1 MNPIR
6 LAIVGCGHLGRIHA
20 RLAKEID
27 LFQIVGLV
35 DPCPTAREQVA
46 RDTGLPVA
54 KHFSSLCEPIDA
66 AVVAVPTRWHH
77 QVGLDLLRAGVHV
90 FIEKPIASSLR
101 QADEILEVANQ
112 HQKLVQVGHI
122 EEFNPAFQAVRSRL
136 ESPRYIEAVR
146 TSGYTFR
153 STDIGVV
160 LDLMIHDLDLVV
172 SLVQS
177 EVQDVQALGLAL
189 LGDHEDM
196 AQARITFQNGCVANL
211 TASRTS
217 FQSERRLQAYTAS
230 GFTSIDFAESTASY
244 IDPDPRILNGP
255 LDIQQMTPQQRDQ
268 IKEHMFEDML
278 PVRHA
283 QVSPCNALQE
293 ELLDFAHSILESR
306 APRVTGDRAR
316 SALSVA
322 EQILHQ
328 IEVHPWNG
336 IHPGPRGPLA
346 RTLPNVLR
354 PAA

>member
-6 LAIVGCGHLGRIHA
+6 LAIIGCGHLGRIHA

-46 RDTGLPVA
+46 RDTSLPVV

-66 AVVAVPTRWHH
+66 AVVAVPTCWHH
-77 QVGLDLLRAGVHV
+77 QVALDLLRADVHV
-90 FIEKPIASSLR
+90 FIEKPIASSLCE
-101 QADEILEVANQ
+101 ADEILEVASE
-112 HQKLVQVGHI
+112 HHKLVQVGHI

-136 ESPRYIEAVR
+136 ECPKYIEAVR

-160 LDLMIHDLDLVV
+160 LDLMIHDLDLIV

-189 LGDHEDM
+189 LGNHEDM

-217 FQSERRLQAYTAS
+217 FQSERRLQAYTPS
-230 GFTSIDFAESTASY
+230 GFTSIDFASSTASY
-244 IDPDPRILNGP
+244 IDPDPRILNAP
-255 LDIQQMTPQQRDQ
+255 LDIQQVTPQQREH
-268 IKEHMFEDML
+268 IKEHLFEDML
-278 PVRHA
+278 PVRQA
-283 QVSPCNALQE
+283 QVVSCNALHD
-293 ELLDFAHSILESR
+293 ELLDFAHSIHQSR
-306 APRVTGDRAR
+306 APRVNGSRAR

-322 EQILHQ
+322 EKVLQKIAS
-328 IEVHPWNG
+328 HPWNG
-336 IHPGPRGPLA
+336 IHPGPQGPLA
-346 RTLPNVLR
+346 RTLPSVMR

>member
-1 MNPIR
+1 MTPIR
-6 LAIVGCGHLGRIHA
+6 LAIIGCGHLGRIHA

-35 DPCPTAREQVA
+35 DPCPTAREQIA
-46 RDTGLPVA
+46 RDTKLPVA
-54 KHFSSLCEPIDA
+54 KHFSAICEPIDA
-66 AVVAVPTRWHH
+66 AVVAVPTCWHH
-77 QVGLDLLRAGVHV
+77 QVALDLLRAGVHV
-90 FIEKPIASSLR
+90 FIEKPIASRLCE
-101 QADEILEVANQ
+101 ADEILEVAKQ

-136 ESPRYIEAVR
+136 ESPKYIEAVR

-160 LDLMIHDLDLVV
+160 LDLMIHDLDLIV

-177 EVQDVQALGLAL
+177 DVQDVQALGFTL
-189 LGDHEDM
+189 LGDREDM

-217 FQSERRLQAYTAS
+217 FQSERRLQVYTPS

-244 IDPDPRILNGP
+244 IDPDPCILNES
-255 LDIQQMTPQQRDQ
+255 LDIEQLTPQQREQ
-268 IKEHMFEDML
+268 IKECLFEDML

-283 QVSPCNALQE
+283 QVSPCNALHE

-306 APRVTGDRAR
+306 APRVTGSRAR

-322 EQILHQ
+322 EKVLHK

-346 RTLPNVLR
+346 RTLPRIMR